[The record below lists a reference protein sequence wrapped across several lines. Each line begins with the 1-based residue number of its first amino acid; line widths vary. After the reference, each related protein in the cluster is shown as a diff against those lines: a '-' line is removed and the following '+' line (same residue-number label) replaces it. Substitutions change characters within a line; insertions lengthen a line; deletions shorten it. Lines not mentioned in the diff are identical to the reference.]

1 MSNIPNF
8 NNLYNPLKKGNMV
21 DIDAKT
27 VDLSSS
33 QSGQESDISQ
43 AQKVVTEKQSEK
55 ENINLEN
62 RE

>member
-55 ENINLEN
+55 ENIH
-62 RE
+62 RCGGF